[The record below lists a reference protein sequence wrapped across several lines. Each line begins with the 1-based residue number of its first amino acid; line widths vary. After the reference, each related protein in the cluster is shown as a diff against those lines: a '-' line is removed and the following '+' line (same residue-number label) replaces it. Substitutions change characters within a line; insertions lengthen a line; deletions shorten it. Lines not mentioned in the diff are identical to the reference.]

1 MVGGGVRGKDVGIVH
16 GTTIQVGP
24 TIKESPL
31 FMQGYP
37 QAGGMTTGTI
47 AGEDI
52 SGTTKEYLTNKFNRI
67 GKAGKRTGIGRSN
80 KRGVSKV

>member
-1 MVGGGVRGKDVGIVH
+1 
-16 GTTIQVGP
+16 
-24 TIKESPL
+24 
-31 FMQGYP
+31 
-37 QAGGMTTGTI
+37 MTTGTI

-67 GKAGKRTGIGRSN
+67 GKAGKRIGIGRSK